1 MKCFCERKFRSMLIS
16 GTFTKAVMYIML
28 LCDSVVAGFFIG
40 QSGVAAINAITP
52 ITGLVTFFG
61 DLLSTGVGIVFT
73 REVGAMRK
81 KRADEIYGQG
91 LIISIGVGLLSAL
104 LIFLIRG
111 VYFSAN
117 GTTGEILE
125 YAQQY
130 YRLLPI
136 NVFLTIVVFYLEQ
149 MVYSDGDELCN
160 NICYGFQIGG
170 NIILSVILTK
180 FFGMTGIILGSIIGN
195 ALGILVCFWHYLK
208 KSNTL
213 HFVWH
218 LSFRDFLLTSRY
230 SIVDSSVYLC
240 WGLMDYVMIGYVAA
254 HYGARVQVTLAVVVS
269 LIEFSV
275 VMDGVGMALQ
285 PLISTYYGEK
295 NHLLIKRVMK
305 SAIKAAIIEGLAATV
320 LIWLFSSQFC
330 ALFGIRGGES
340 LSPSITAIRI
350 VSLGFTFCSAVSL
363 TTSYYMLIGRIGM
376 ATCFACLQNGLFYI
390 LLPILGSKLFGIN
403 GMWAGFAVSP
413 VLNLACAMLFVYL
426 RFGKD
431 NFPYL
436 LKDMD
441 SDVKVIEGDLT
452 ADGAVQLS
460 RCTRDEISSHAYT
473 NTLADRASLFVEEI
487 CLTIQEMNKQAKK
500 PVMVELSLFFENDS
514 VLLIERDSGKLF
526 DPTDPD
532 ARISGLSG
540 FVLSGLM
547 ESHKEKKYLVTTGY
561 NRNMIRFSRQ

>member
-1 MKCFCERKFRSMLIS
+1 
-16 GTFTKAVMYIML
+16 
-28 LCDSVVAGFFIG
+28 
-40 QSGVAAINAITP
+40 
-52 ITGLVTFFG
+52 
-61 DLLSTGVGIVFT
+61 
-73 REVGAMRK
+73 
-81 KRADEIYGQG
+81 
-91 LIISIGVGLLSAL
+91 
-104 LIFLIRG
+104 
-111 VYFSAN
+111 
-117 GTTGEILE
+117 
-125 YAQQY
+125 
-130 YRLLPI
+130 
-136 NVFLTIVVFYLEQ
+136 
-149 MVYSDGDELCN
+149 
-160 NICYGFQIGG
+160 
-170 NIILSVILTK
+170 
-180 FFGMTGIILGSIIGN
+180 
-195 ALGILVCFWHYLK
+195 
-208 KSNTL
+208 
-213 HFVWH
+213 
-218 LSFRDFLLTSRY
+218 
-230 SIVDSSVYLC
+230 
-240 WGLMDYVMIGYVAA
+240 
-254 HYGARVQVTLAVVVS
+254 
-269 LIEFSV
+269 
-275 VMDGVGMALQ
+275 
-285 PLISTYYGEK
+285 
-295 NHLLIKRVMK
+295 
-305 SAIKAAIIEGLAATV
+305 
-320 LIWLFSSQFC
+320 
-330 ALFGIRGGES
+330 
-340 LSPSITAIRI
+340 
-350 VSLGFTFCSAVSL
+350 
-363 TTSYYMLIGRIGM
+363 M

-561 NRNMIRFSRQ
+561 NRNMIRFSNK